1 MAQEA
6 FPLHFL
12 VWNNQ
17 YLELDRELQKKEQ
30 DVGRLDPRGRTPLEL
45 AVCLGHLESTRVL
58 LRHSSDPTH
67 CNAQGWTSEPSQIP
81 GVITQTGSRRC
92 DRGCLCSVLQEAV
105 STGDPELVQLVLQ
118 YRDFKRAT
126 ERLAGIPEL
135 LSKLR
140 QARDFYVEMK
150 WEFTSWVP
158 LVSKVCP
165 SDVYRV
171 WKSGSCLRVDTTLL
185 GFEHMTWLKGRRSY
199 IFKGEDDGAVVMEVD
214 HEKQVVYTEPLVLS
228 PRDAPSLLAAMQPSQ
243 ENTAQRLTSPIVSTH
258 LNTRNISFERNK
270 SGIWGWRSEK
280 TEVVSGYEAKV
291 YSATNVEL
299 VTRSRTEHLS
309 DQDKLKSKGSRTP
322 LQSFLGIAEQHTT
335 HNGVRASAAHTH
347 THTHT
352 HTRTHAHT
360 LACGAFFHRP
370 LPAVLLCLRQS
381 NVSQCASPHNPTA
394 ITAEEYFDPE
404 FQLNGRDIGRPVEL
418 TSKVQKF
425 KATLWLSESHPL
437 SLAEQ
442 VTPIIDLMAIS
453 NAHFAK
459 LRDFITLRLPPG
471 FPVKIEIPLF
481 HVLNARVTFSNLC
494 GCDEPVASVTV
505 HRLEGSDKA
514 GDLVFSAC
522 GGEKK
527 EIFQLLDSFFFP
539 HRSLTP
545 ALPLRGGPLG
555 VRAPRGLH
563 HPGAGPQRAHE
574 GRGRQPAAVRHP
586 AEPPGRRHRER
597 PGDHLGGPDQQSS
610 GAPESA
616 VRGRFPAGEGHP
628 GVSVHLAG
636 RQRAGGRGGP
646 QPAPLRLPPGELQE
660 LPAVLQRRDG
670 VAAVGTLRR
679 GVQLRR
685 AAAHRHGAV
694 LSGAG
699 GAGQVRTGIE
709 RPGQPPRV
717 SFGDS
722 GLGSAGS
729 RRLKRRSWRG
739 SCSCRSPKSNATPP
753 PGCCARRKAVLLI
766 YSLSF
771 HFFFSFFF

>member
-1 MAQEA
+1 MTAMAEEEA
-6 FPLHFL
+6 FPLHLL

-17 YLELDRELQKKEQ
+17 YLELDLELQKKEQ
-30 DVGRLDPRGRTPLEL
+30 DVGRADPRGRTPLEL
-45 AVCLGHLESTRVL
+45 AVCLGHLESARVL
-58 LRHSSDPTH
+58 LRHAADPTH
-67 CNAQGWTSEPSQIP
+67 STAQGWTI
-81 GVITQTGSRRC
+81 
-92 DRGCLCSVLQEAV
+92 LQEAV

-199 IFKGEDDGAVVMEVD
+199 IFKGGDEGAVVMEVD

-243 ENTAQRLTSPIVSTH
+243 ENTAQRLTSPVVSTH
-258 LNTRNISFERNK
+258 LNTRNIAFERNK

-280 TEVVSGYEAKV
+280 SEAVSGYEAKV

-309 DQDKLKSKGSRTP
+309 DQDKSRSKGLKTP
-322 LQSFLGIAEQHTT
+322 LQSFLGIAEQHTA
-335 HNGVRASAAHTH
+335 HNG
-347 THTHT
+347 
-352 HTRTHAHT
+352 
-360 LACGAFFHRP
+360 
-370 LPAVLLCLRQS
+370 S

-404 FQLNGRDIGRPVEL
+404 FNLNSRDIGRPVEL
-418 TSKVQKF
+418 TSKVQRF

-494 GCDEPVASVTV
+494 GCDEPVSSVTV
-505 HRLEGSDKA
+505 HPPEGPEEA
-514 GDLVFSAC
+514 GQAPPPIHCDVDPSVFEPPADYTTLGPGRSEPMRDEDDNLLQFA
-522 GGEKK
+522 
-527 EIFQLLDSFFFP
+527 IQQSLLDAGTESDQVTIWEALTNSRPVSQSLPFEDDSQLE
-539 HRSLTP
+539 RAIQESLTISL
-545 ALPLRGGPLG
+545 ASREGGDTAEP
-555 VRAPRGLH
+555 H
-563 HPGAGPQRAHE
+563 
-574 GRGRQPAAVRHP
+574 QPAAASPSDPGADRAANP
-586 AEPPGRRHRER
+586 PFSFGTEADPRPPGHF
-597 PGDHLGGPDQQSS
+597 GAASS
-610 GAPESA
+610 FDE
-616 VRGRFPAGEGHP
+616 
-628 GVSVHLAG
+628 
-636 RQRAGGRGGP
+636 
-646 QPAPLRLPPGELQE
+646 
-660 LPAVLQRRDG
+660 
-670 VAAVGTLRR
+670 
-679 GVQLRR
+679 QLRI
-685 AAAHRHGAV
+685 AM
-694 LSGAG
+694 
-699 GAGQVRTGIE
+699 E
-709 RPGQPPRV
+709 M
-717 SFGDS
+717 
-722 GLGSAGS
+722 
-729 RRLKRRSWRG
+729 
-739 SCSCRSPKSNATPP
+739 SCREQEEMH
-753 PGCCARRKAVLLI
+753 RKQKEEEDELERILQL
-766 YSLSF
+766 SLTEK
-771 HFFFSFFF
+771 

>member
-17 YLELDRELQKKEQ
+17 YLELDRELQTNEHN
-30 DVGRLDPRGRTPLEL
+30 VGGVDPRGRTPLEL
-45 AVCLGHLESTRVL
+45 AVSLGHLESARVL
-58 LRHSSDPTH
+58 LRHCADPTH
-67 CNAQGWTSEPSQIP
+67 AGAQGWTI
-81 GVITQTGSRRC
+81 
-92 DRGCLCSVLQEAV
+92 LQEAV

-199 IFKGEDDGAVVMEVD
+199 IFKGGDDGAVVMEVD

-258 LNTRNISFERNK
+258 LNTRNIAFERNK

-309 DQDKLKSKGSRTP
+309 DQDKSRSKGSKTP
-322 LQSFLGIAEQHTT
+322 LQSFLGIAEQHTA
-335 HNGVRASAAHTH
+335 HNG
-347 THTHT
+347 
-352 HTRTHAHT
+352 
-360 LACGAFFHRP
+360 
-370 LPAVLLCLRQS
+370 S

-394 ITAEEYFDPE
+394 ITAEEYFNPE
-404 FQLNGRDIGRPVEL
+404 FNLNGRDIGRPIEL
-418 TSKVQKF
+418 TSKVQRF
-425 KATLWLSESHPL
+425 KATLWLSETHPL

-494 GCDEPVASVTV
+494 GCDEPVSSVTL
-505 HRLEGSDKA
+505 HSPESPEEA
-514 GDLVFSAC
+514 GQAPPPFHCEVDPSVFEPPPDYTTLGPGRSEPMRDEDDNLLQFA
-522 GGEKK
+522 
-527 EIFQLLDSFFFP
+527 IQQSLLDAGTESDQVTIWEALTNSRP
-539 HRSLTP
+539 VPQSPSYEEDSQLERAIQESLSISLPGQEGQDGSAADLNQSTSATP
-545 ALPLRGGPLG
+545 EE
-555 VRAPRGLH
+555 
-563 HPGAGPQRAHE
+563 PGANSP
-574 GRGRQPAAVRHP
+574 
-586 AEPPGRRHRER
+586 
-597 PGDHLGGPDQQSS
+597 LSLSS
-610 GAPESA
+610 GGDP
-616 VRGRFPAGEGHP
+616 
-628 GVSVHLAG
+628 
-636 RQRAGGRGGP
+636 
-646 QPAPLRLPPGELQE
+646 RLSGQF
-660 LPAVLQRRDG
+660 G
-670 VAAVGTLRR
+670 VAASFDE
-679 GVQLRR
+679 QLRF
-685 AAAHRHGAV
+685 AME
-694 LSGAG
+694 L
-699 GAGQVRTGIE
+699 
-709 RPGQPPRV
+709 
-717 SFGDS
+717 
-722 GLGSAGS
+722 
-729 RRLKRRSWRG
+729 
-739 SCSCRSPKSNATPP
+739 SCREQEETD
-753 PGCCARRKAVLLI
+753 RKHKEEEDELERILQL
-766 YSLSF
+766 SLTEK
-771 HFFFSFFF
+771 

>member
-17 YLELDRELQKKEQ
+17 YLELDVELQKQE
-30 DVGRLDPRGRTPLEL
+30 DAERLDPRGRTPLEL
-45 AVCLGHLESTRVL
+45 AVCLGHLESARVL
-58 LRHSSDPTH
+58 LRHAADPTH
-67 CNAQGWTSEPSQIP
+67 NSAQGWTI
-81 GVITQTGSRRC
+81 
-92 DRGCLCSVLQEAV
+92 LQEAV
-105 STGDPELVQLVLQ
+105 STGDPELCQLVLQ

-140 QARDFYVEMK
+140 QAQDFYVEMK

-199 IFKGEDDGAVVMEVD
+199 IFKGGDEGAVVMEVD

-258 LNTRNISFERNK
+258 LNTRNIAFERNK

-280 TEVVSGYEAKV
+280 SEMVSGYEAKV

-309 DQDKLKSKGSRTP
+309 DQDKSRSKGSKTP
-322 LQSFLGIAEQHTT
+322 LQSFLGIAEQHTAQ
-335 HNGVRASAAHTH
+335 NG
-347 THTHT
+347 
-352 HTRTHAHT
+352 
-360 LACGAFFHRP
+360 
-370 LPAVLLCLRQS
+370 S

-394 ITAEEYFDPE
+394 ITADEYFNPE
-404 FQLNGRDIGRPVEL
+404 FNLNSRDIGRPVEL
-418 TSKVQKF
+418 TSKVQRF

-494 GCDEPVASVTV
+494 GCDEPVSSVTV
-505 HRLEGSDKA
+505 HKPESPEEA
-514 GDLVFSAC
+514 GQCTPPVHCEVDPSVFEPPPDYTTLGPGRTEPMRDEDDNLLQFAIQQS
-522 GGEKK
+522 
-527 EIFQLLDSFFFP
+527 LLDAGTESDQVTIWEALTNSRP
-539 HRSLTP
+539 VPPSPLYEDDSQLERAIQESLSISLTSREEEDTADP
-545 ALPLRGGPLG
+545 SQPTSVSPLEPTANSLLAYSTGTEPQLPGHFGE
-555 VRAPRGLH
+555 A
-563 HPGAGPQRAHE
+563 
-574 GRGRQPAAVRHP
+574 
-586 AEPPGRRHRER
+586 
-597 PGDHLGGPDQQSS
+597 SS
-610 GAPESA
+610 FDE
-616 VRGRFPAGEGHP
+616 
-628 GVSVHLAG
+628 
-636 RQRAGGRGGP
+636 
-646 QPAPLRLPPGELQE
+646 
-660 LPAVLQRRDG
+660 
-670 VAAVGTLRR
+670 
-679 GVQLRR
+679 QLRI
-685 AAAHRHGAV
+685 AMV
-694 LSGAG
+694 LSCRD
-699 GAGQVRTGIE
+699 QEETDRQQKEEEDELE
-709 RPGQPPRV
+709 RILQ
-717 SFGDS
+717 
-722 GLGSAGS
+722 L
-729 RRLKRRSWRG
+729 
-739 SCSCRSPKSNATPP
+739 
-753 PGCCARRKAVLLI
+753 
-766 YSLSF
+766 SLTEK
-771 HFFFSFFF
+771 

>member
-1 MAQEA
+1 MAEEA
-6 FPLHFL
+6 FPLHLL

-17 YLELDRELQKKEQ
+17 YLELDRELLNKEQ
-30 DVGRLDPRGRTPLEL
+30 DVERLDPRGRTPLEL
-45 AVCLGHLESTRVL
+45 AVCLGHLESARVL

-67 CNAQGWTSEPSQIP
+67 CNPQSWTI
-81 GVITQTGSRRC
+81 
-92 DRGCLCSVLQEAV
+92 LQEAV

-199 IFKGEDDGAVVMEVD
+199 IFKGGDDGAVVMEVD

-258 LNTRNISFERNK
+258 LNTRNIAFERNK

-280 TEVVSGYEAKV
+280 SEVVSGYEAKV

-309 DQDKLKSKGSRTP
+309 DQDKSRSKGSKTP
-322 LQSFLGIAEQHTT
+322 LQSFLGIAEQHTA
-335 HNGVRASAAHTH
+335 HNG
-347 THTHT
+347 
-352 HTRTHAHT
+352 
-360 LACGAFFHRP
+360 
-370 LPAVLLCLRQS
+370 S

-394 ITAEEYFDPE
+394 ITAEEYFNPE
-404 FQLNGRDIGRPVEL
+404 FNLNGRDIGRPVEL
-418 TSKVQKF
+418 TSKVQRF
-425 KATLWLSESHPL
+425 KATLWLSETHPL

-494 GCDEPVASVTV
+494 GCDEPVSSVTV
-505 HRLEGSDKA
+505 HTPESSGEA
-514 GDLVFSAC
+514 GQSPPPFHCEVDPSVFEPPADYTTLGPGRSEPMRDEDDNLLQFA
-522 GGEKK
+522 
-527 EIFQLLDSFFFP
+527 IQQSLLDAGTESDQVTIWEALTNSRPVPPSPLYEEDSQLERAIQESLSISLASREGDGEDMADPSQPSPVSPLDPIATSPLSFNAVTDPRLSGHFGVASNFDEQL
-539 HRSLTP
+539 RLAMELSCREQDEIDRKRKEEEDELAMILQLSLT
-545 ALPLRGGPLG
+545 
-555 VRAPRGLH
+555 
-563 HPGAGPQRAHE
+563 E
-574 GRGRQPAAVRHP
+574 
-586 AEPPGRRHRER
+586 
-597 PGDHLGGPDQQSS
+597 
-610 GAPESA
+610 
-616 VRGRFPAGEGHP
+616 
-628 GVSVHLAG
+628 
-636 RQRAGGRGGP
+636 
-646 QPAPLRLPPGELQE
+646 
-660 LPAVLQRRDG
+660 
-670 VAAVGTLRR
+670 
-679 GVQLRR
+679 
-685 AAAHRHGAV
+685 
-694 LSGAG
+694 
-699 GAGQVRTGIE
+699 
-709 RPGQPPRV
+709 
-717 SFGDS
+717 
-722 GLGSAGS
+722 
-729 RRLKRRSWRG
+729 K
-739 SCSCRSPKSNATPP
+739 
-753 PGCCARRKAVLLI
+753 
-766 YSLSF
+766 
-771 HFFFSFFF
+771 